1 NVLVHNTEEIQEM
14 ALSHS
19 IDVGLVEGRI
29 EHRNLTMT
37 PFLQDEM
44 VLIAPIEHPLTAK
57 EFVTCED
64 LATETYILREEGSGT
79 RMIAE
84 EVMRAIGFTPNRA
97 FSFGSTQ
104 SMKEAVEAGM
114 GLAILS
120 KWCIRKELRFRTL
133 AQLKLQQF
141 TFTRPLCLLERA
153 GHLQTRAMTEFT
165 ALVHTFPFPAE

>member
-1 NVLVHNTEEIQEM
+1 
-14 ALSHS
+14 
-19 IDVGLVEGRI
+19 
-29 EHRNLTMT
+29 EHRNLQMT
-37 PFLQDEM
+37 PFLEDEM
-44 VLIAPIEHPLTAK
+44 VLIASVNHPLACH
-57 EFVTCED
+57 VRINRDD
-64 LATETYILREEGSGT
+64 LTDQTFILREEGSGT